1 MSKVAEIIETV
12 KGLTVLELAD
22 LVKALEEEFGVSA
35 SASMVAAAPAAAAA
49 EAEEKKSRPISMS
62 CWSMPERRR
71 SRLSRRSVSL
81 RDWGSKNQK
90 PLLMKLPSR

>member
-22 LVKALEEEFGVSA
+22 LVKALEEEFGGVSA

-49 EAEEKKSRPISMS
+49 EAEEKKSRRFR
-62 CWSMPERRR
+62 CRAGRCRREE
-71 SRLSRRSVSL
+71 
-81 RDWGSKNQK
+81 DPGYQGG
-90 PLLMKLPSR
+90 P